1 MKITRKEITIRE
13 LTEGYIDNQE
23 DGIRGYGGKLDIRSP
38 YQREF
43 VYNGQQCDAVIH
55 TVNKGF
61 PLNVMYWA
69 HPYSSQR
76 GARLCGLCL
85 I

>member
-13 LTEGYIDNQE
+13 LTEVYIDNQE

-43 VYNGQQCDAVIH
+43 VYNGQHAM
-55 TVNKGF
+55 
-61 PLNVMYWA
+61 P
-69 HPYSSQR
+69 
-76 GARLCGLCL
+76 
-85 I
+85 